1 MTSFYRYLF
10 LILTFLYFPIRGKA
24 HRPLG
29 NRPKIWVVINT
40 TANIGDMVC
49 TTPIFRA
56 IKEDNPEARL
66 IVVGIP
72 KNGAI
77 LEHAPYVDRYL
88 SSKQSPFALVR
99 ELRKEHV
106 DAGVMLN
113 FSMFEFAL
121 LFLSG
126 VPSISC
132 FKFKEGTAAVAR
144 SYQLVSHLG
153 HEIEY
158 TPGMYVPGQ
167 YLNLLKPFGILN
179 TDVRKHL
186 GFSDEGSK
194 HIDALL
200 KEKGI
205 STLENIV
212 AIAPGAGTKVKQWPA
227 NRFGEVANH
236 LSKTY
241 GVPIVLIGGPNDV
254 REGENM
260 RSSLA
265 QHVRTLDCIGQS
277 LDELKATL
285 AKVAFI
291 IGNDSGSIYI
301 AESFGKSTLV
311 LVGPTDETEH
321 PLNDR
326 THRIVKA
333 PERGKALLQSYV
345 KGEDAISAEE
355 AQSQMES
362 ITTAMVCREV
372 DSLCDEIHIVRKV
385 EV

>member
-1 MTSFYRYLF
+1 MITFYRYLF
-10 LILTFLYFPIRGKA
+10 LILTFLYLPFRGKA
-24 HRPLG
+24 SKKQGTPQTW
-29 NRPKIWVVINT
+29 IVINT

-49 TTPIFRA
+49 TTPLFRA
-56 IKEDNPEARL
+56 IKADNPTARVV
-66 IVVGIP
+66 VVGIP
-72 KNGAI
+72 KNAVV
-77 LEHAPYVDRYL
+77 LEYNRDIDRYI
-88 SSKQSPFALVR
+88 SSKGSPFQVLK
-99 ELRKEHV
+99 ELREERAT
-106 DAGVMLN
+106 AGIMLN
-113 FSMFEFAL
+113 FSMLEFAL
-121 LFLSG
+121 LFLAG
-126 VPSISC
+126 IPRISC
-132 FKFKEGTAAVAR
+132 FRFREGTARAAR
-144 SYQLVSHLG
+144 SYELVSHLG
-153 HEIEY
+153 TEIVY
-158 TPGMYVPGQ
+158 TPGTYVPGQ
-167 YLNLLKPFGILN
+167 YLALLTPFGIE
-179 TDVRKHL
+179 TKDSSKHL
-186 GFSDEGSK
+186 GYSDEASER
-194 HIDALL
+194 IDGLL
-200 KEKGI
+200 REHGI
-205 STLENIV
+205 DPHEAIV

-236 LSKTY
+236 LSGTY
-241 GVPIVLIGGPNDV
+241 GVPVVLIGGPNDV

-260 RSSLA
+260 RSCLA

-285 AKVAFI
+285 AKVSLI

-321 PLNDR
+321 PLNDS

-362 ITTAMVCREV
+362 ITTAMVCSEV